1 MLLSTY
7 GTIEFDLNCD
17 TNHYYRIE
25 EFANN
30 CGRVQNVHI
39 LSEIRL
45 GSFMGTSLKL
55 TGFILSGFHLYL
67 IRDKM
72 YLDFT

>member
-30 CGRVQNVHI
+30 CGRVQNVQI
-39 LSEIRL
+39 LSYLKIVEFYPEIRL
-45 GSFMGTSLKL
+45 SKIEIN
-55 TGFILSGFHLYL
+55 FIP
-67 IRDKM
+67 DKIKM
-72 YLDFT
+72 EPG

>member
-25 EFANN
+25 KFANN
-30 CGRVQNVHI
+30 CGRVQNVQI

-45 GSFMGTSLKL
+45 GSFMKTYLKL
-55 TGFILSGFHLYL
+55 TNLILSQNRRFLP
-67 IRDKM
+67 RDKIK
-72 YLDFT
+72 